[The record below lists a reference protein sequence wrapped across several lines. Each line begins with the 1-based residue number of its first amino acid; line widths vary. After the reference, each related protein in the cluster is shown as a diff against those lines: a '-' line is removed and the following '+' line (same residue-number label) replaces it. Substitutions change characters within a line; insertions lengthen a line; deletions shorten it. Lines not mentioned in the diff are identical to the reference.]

1 MLNFCDFIQVYV
13 FSTNIHLN
21 GNKKM
26 TDVTQQYNLKQLIQE
41 PTNFTE
47 NSSSLIDLFL
57 VRTPSNVLMSGVIN
71 NFIPDQTRYH
81 CPIILL
87 MIFIRQELVI
97 QTSHLEL

>member
-1 MLNFCDFIQVYV
+1 
-13 FSTNIHLN
+13 
-21 GNKKM
+21 M
-26 TDVTQQYNLKQLIQE
+26 TDITQQCNLKQFIQE

-87 MIFIRQELVI
+87 MKFIRPKLLI